1 MLYKTSDTRD
11 AAPKGISG
19 RTSYLLDRL
28 AFHSYTQVIQIFFS
42 RHWFGP
48 PPPVTGVSA
57 CSGLALQVSSLARV
71 INCALFRLAF
81 AVPSPNRI
89 KRTTRVEVAGS
100 CFNRHAVT
108 PLLERGA
115 STACK
120 RTVSGSI
127 SLPARGSFHL
137 SLTVLFAIGHQEYL
151 ALPGGPGGFRRS
163 FTMIDVLRIL
173 LLSLDCRLRDSHP
186 L

>member
-1 MLYKTSDTRD
+1 MKCYICTLVRPSTPCHGGFSLLRRSSPGFESRPCDQSRPVQTRF
-11 AAPKGISG
+11 
-19 RTSYLLDRL
+19 RC
-28 AFHSYTQVIQIFFS
+28 AFPY
-42 RHWFGP
+42 
-48 PPPVTGVSA
+48 
-57 CSGLALQVSSLARV
+57 RV
-71 INCALFRLAF
+71 
-81 AVPSPNRI
+81 

-108 PLLERGA
+108 PPLGRGA
-115 STACK
+115 STACR

-127 SLPARGSFHL
+127 SLPARGSFHR

-163 FTMIDVLRIL
+163 FTMIDVLRML